1 MKSPMAAMNPTDTL
15 IKNPAGD
22 AFSTGPDDAAP
33 KRIACYDLRRE
44 IGRGALSV
52 VYEAE
57 DTRTG
62 QDVALKLLTL
72 PPSLNPEEAEP
83 LIAGFEREALTTAR
97 FSHPNIVQVH
107 EASPQQNRHFLVMEY
122 LQGQTLQKRMSEGAL
137 TPAEAFPILTQIAGA
152 LDAVHKAG
160 MIHRDVKPANI
171 MLLPD
176 GTAKLL
182 DFGIAQ
188 STEEARMT
196 HRGAVAGSPSYMA
209 PEQIKGE
216 PETTATDTWAL
227 GVLSYEMLTG
237 HLPFTGLNV
246 GGVMFQIMHQLPT
259 PMPDLPPAI
268 QEVLLRALDKRP
280 SQRYSTA
287 GALVRALKLAHP
299 RQAPATSEQK
309 PAAPQKP
316 AASQEP
322 AASSPLS
329 IPKWLPG
336 SALLFLFL
344 LGFCGAV
351 LVRRQ
356 ASNHV
361 QKEAVSPNPAQLTGQ
376 SPVPTSVPP
385 HVLQASQPQVSQPQ
399 AVQPDVS
406 PVPYL
411 APVPLKTQA
420 APRSHPAALLNAPT
434 LLKLRKSPVTQV
446 KQAAAEA
453 TPVHEAQTM
462 AAVPV
467 QPRRPS
473 VNIKPVNIKPVNREQ
488 AANRYAANRHVPMP
502 TSSQHVAAPT
512 ANHPTSAQV
521 ASQHLQLPTVSQQ
534 APVQRTG
541 RSEPVQSTE
550 QTFSLPAGGDS
561 YDPEADA
568 RLRKSAWSQNGPVSH
583 P

>member
-1 MKSPMAAMNPTDTL
+1 MKSPMAAMKDPTDTL
-15 IKNPAGD
+15 IMNQASEASGKN
-22 AFSTGPDDAAP
+22 PDDAAP
-33 KRIACYDLRRE
+33 KRIACYDLKRE
-44 IGRGALSV
+44 IGRGTLSV

-83 LIAGFEREALTTAR
+83 LIAGFEREALTTTR
-97 FSHPNIVQVH
+97 LSHPSIVQVH

-137 TPAEAFPILTQIAGA
+137 TPSEAFPILTQIAGA

-160 MIHRDVKPANI
+160 MIHRDVKPTNV

-176 GTAKLL
+176 GTAKLM
-182 DFGIAQ
+182 DFGMAQ

-196 HRGAVAGSPSYMA
+196 HRGAIAGSPSYLA

-309 PAAPQKP
+309 PAASPES
-316 AASQEP
+316 AASFSLP
-322 AASSPLS
+322 G
-329 IPKWLPG
+329 PKWLPEV
-336 SALLFLFL
+336 ALLGLFL

-351 LVRRQ
+351 LVRHQ
-356 ASNHV
+356 TSSHAQTEKAS
-361 QKEAVSPNPAQLTGQ
+361 Q
-376 SPVPTSVPP
+376 TSVPP
-385 HVLQASQPQVSQPQ
+385 HVLQASQPQAS
-399 AVQPDVS
+399 QPDVS

-420 APRSHPAALLNAPT
+420 APRSHPTALLNAPT
-434 LLKLRKSPVTQV
+434 LPKLRKSPVTQV
-446 KQAAAEA
+446 KQAAAKA
-453 TPVHEAQTM
+453 KPVHAIQTM

-473 VNIKPVNIKPVNREQ
+473 INIKPVNIKPVNREQ
-488 AANRYAANRHVPMP
+488 ATNRYAANRHVPMP

-512 ANHPTSAQV
+512 ANHPASAQV

-550 QTFSLPAGGDS
+550 QTFSLPASGDS